1 MTGSEDDLGASI
13 ITQMFDLWV
22 DAELQRRGASRGD
35 VFAALVELPPH
46 GVPIVRINE
55 EVVLAARA
63 SKDSGITSGTPV
75 TSENIDSL
83 EDVWPTNIGPDSGWT
98 LFYLL
103 GDAAQVAFDFR
114 YNKGQANRLLDLARD
129 YLLTSRTMVSTAI
142 GPAVDSLYSAAE
154 LTVQVQ
160 MLSQAQ
166 RTRVHQA
173 RGEWLQANEDLG
185 NTPQGFSA
193 VLQRLRAERAA
204 ARYGDGT
211 VTVTSDEMTVFMD
224 TIDEVIEFAR
234 GQSERALFVGGA
246 DLGLADRHLHPT
258 VRARR
263 PAPALACAGPA
274 VRADVVHTR
283 RAENRI
289 VARERTVTARGL
301 ALDVVAIPL
310 RRPEPVGGPRD
321 NQQVRTARIPSPVVG
336 DVGAGG
342 VRGVDE
348 AFGGPACTFGACGER
363 TEVGLHAV
371 LRWAR
376 QA

>member
-1 MTGSEDDLGASI
+1 MTGSEDDLGASL

-173 RGEWLQANEDLG
+173 RGG
-185 NTPQGFSA
+185 
-193 VLQRLRAERAA
+193 
-204 ARYGDGT
+204 
-211 VTVTSDEMTVFMD
+211 
-224 TIDEVIEFAR
+224 
-234 GQSERALFVGGA
+234 
-246 DLGLADRHLHPT
+246 
-258 VRARR
+258 
-263 PAPALACAGPA
+263 
-274 VRADVVHTR
+274 
-283 RAENRI
+283 
-289 VARERTVTARGL
+289 
-301 ALDVVAIPL
+301 VVAGERGPRQHPAGLL
-310 RRPEPVGGPRD
+310 RRPPTVEG
-321 NQQVRTARIPSPVVG
+321 
-336 DVGAGG
+336 GAGSCPLWRRDGHRHVGRDDG
-342 VRGVDE
+342 VHGHD
-348 AFGGPACTFGACGER
+348 
-363 TEVGLHAV
+363 
-371 LRWAR
+371 
-376 QA
+376 